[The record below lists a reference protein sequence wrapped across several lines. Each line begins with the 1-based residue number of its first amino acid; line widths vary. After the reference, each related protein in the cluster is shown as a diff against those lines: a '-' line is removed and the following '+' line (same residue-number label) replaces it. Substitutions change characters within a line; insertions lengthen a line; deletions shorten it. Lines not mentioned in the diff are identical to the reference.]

1 MTELQE
7 NIQQQLKRAYRGVDA
22 FIDLFRIWTQRIVDD
37 NLNIVVLV
45 PPYIIEG
52 ASSSI
57 NLLRF
62 L

>member
-7 NIQQQLKRAYRGVDA
+7 NIRQQLKRAYRGVDV
-22 FIDLFRIWTQRIVDD
+22 FIDLFHIWTRRIVDD
-37 NLNIVVLV
+37 NLDIVVLV